1 MATNLTTIEVRL
13 QANAQK
19 FKQNIKSAGSS
30 LKNLKKTTTGVSAG
44 QEKFQKRLRDVAGSI
59 AAVQGPLGPVAGRLN
74 AIGAITGRVNFA
86 TLALLGSVT
95 ALSVVFVKFATVGAR
110 AESQLNKLG
119 AIVKATGGAAQQTV
133 QDLDQLAIS
142 VGRNTLA
149 SVQGARDAA
158 GILLTF
164 KSISGETF
172 GEVLKLSQ
180 DLAAVGFGS
189 ITTAA
194 TQLGKALEEP
204 EVGLSALRRV
214 GVSFTEQQKE
224 VIKVLA
230 LTGRQAE
237 AQEIILKAL
246 EEQVGGAGKGAAKGL
261 SGAFDTLG
269 ENITLFFEKATVGKA
284 IVSGLT
290 TIINALANVL
300 ARFIPEEAKLA
311 DNLEDAN
318 KQLDTQ
324 QKILTEL
331 VKRRSGLSD
340 KNSEFFVKDN
350 RARAKTKKLI
360 NAQIIAENE
369 FLKKIKEKIALLEK
383 EPIAVNKAVDA
394 FIKANAK
401 QIRGIEDEIEKKLAL
416 DEASKLQLNN
426 ELQIRKALIGVLGDS
441 EKALEFIDD
450 LIKAN
455 EENFR
460 TTAETVARFNQ
471 AFRETDAIATGVANE
486 VTKVGDTIVDAFLRG
501 EAGALNF
508 KNILR
513 ELLISI
519 QKTIIQ
525 VLILDRV
532 NRAIREGL
540 GGIFAPKAPTDIKNP
555 IKIPPKASGGTVQ
568 ANTPSLVGER
578 GPELFV
584 PRTAGAITPS
594 SLTPGK
600 MGGSSVVI
608 NQNLNFALGVTNTVR
623 TEIANLLPQIQQS
636 TISAVADAKL
646 RGGKFAKAFG
656 G

>member
-19 FKQNIKSAGSS
+19 FRQNIKSAGSS
-30 LKNLKKTTTGVSAG
+30 LNKLKKTTTGVSDG
-44 QEKFQKRLRDVAGSI
+44 QAKFQKRLRDVAGSI

-110 AESQLNKLG
+110 AESQLNKLQ
-119 AIVKATGGAAQQTV
+119 AIVKATGGAAGQTV
-133 QDLDQLAIS
+133 QDLDQLAIA

-164 KSISGETF
+164 KSISGDTF
-172 GEVLKLSQ
+172 KRTLEISQ

-246 EEQVGGAGKGAAKGL
+246 EDQVGGAGKGAAKGL

-269 ENITLFFEKATVGKA
+269 ENITLFFEKAKAGKA
-284 IVSGLT
+284 IVAALT
-290 TIINALANVL
+290 TIITGLANIIGK
-300 ARFIPEEAKLA
+300 FIPEEAKLPQTI
-311 DNLEDAN
+311 EGAN
-318 KQLDTQ
+318 KAIQEQ
-324 QKILTEL
+324 
-331 VKRRSGLSD
+331 
-340 KNSEFFVKDN
+340 
-350 RARAKTKKLI
+350 
-360 NAQIIAENE
+360 
-369 FLKKIKEKIALLEK
+369 KEKIAELNQQLIELRKNQGAKFSERRIAAKKDEIKQEFVLLQALKEKKKLLET
-383 EPIAVNKAVDA
+383 ETVTVNKAVEI
-394 FIKANAK
+394 FKKANRK
-401 QIRGIEDEIEKKLAL
+401 QIRGIEDEINKKLAL
-416 DEASKLQLNN
+416 DEVSKIQLNN
-426 ELQIRKALIGVLGDS
+426 EIALRNALISKLGDS
-441 EKALEFIDD
+441 KTALEFIDA

-455 EENFR
+455 EENFAK
-460 TTAETVARFNQ
+460 TAETVARFNQ
-471 AFRETDAIATGVANE
+471 AFEDTDKIATSVANE
-486 VTKVGDTIVDAFLRG
+486 VTNVGDKLVDAFLRG
-501 EAGALNF
+501 ETSALNF

-532 NRAIREGL
+532 NRAIRKGITS
-540 GGIFAPKAPTDIKNP
+540 IFAPQAPSSITETLKLPPSQKA
-555 IKIPPKASGGTVQ
+555 GGGAIQ
-568 ANTPSLVGER
+568 RNTPTLVGER

-584 PRTAGAITPS
+584 PKTAGVITPS
-594 SLTPGK
+594 SLTPSK
-600 MGGSSVVI
+600 MGGGGSVVI